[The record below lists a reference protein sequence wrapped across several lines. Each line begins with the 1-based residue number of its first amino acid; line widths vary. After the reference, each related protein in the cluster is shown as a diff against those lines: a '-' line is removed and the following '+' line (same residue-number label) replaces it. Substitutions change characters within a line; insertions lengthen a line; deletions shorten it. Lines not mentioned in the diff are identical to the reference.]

1 MTDNYL
7 PSSCGCGTCTCNVK
21 AFEATAK
28 SGIPAVAVGS
38 VILEPEKWAAEY
50 HKLAMDYLGEPEQVY
65 FMNASRRFTALA
77 KVLPTL
83 DQEKP
88 DGFVV
93 LGDID

>member
-1 MTDNYL
+1 MASTA
-7 PSSCGCGTCTCNVK
+7 GAVK
-21 AFEATAK
+21 
-28 SGIPAVAVGS
+28 VGD

-50 HKLAMDYLGEPEQVY
+50 QQLAMDYIGEPEQVY

-77 KVLPTL
+77 KELAKYVTA
-83 DQEKP
+83 QEKP

>member
-1 MTDNYL
+1 M
-7 PSSCGCGTCTCNVK
+7 
-21 AFEATAK
+21 
-28 SGIPAVAVGS
+28 
-38 VILEPEKWAAEY
+38 LEPEKWATEY

-77 KVLPTL
+77 KERAQYVTE
-83 DQEKP
+83 QEKP